1 MAQIQGANYA
11 FYAAIAPI
19 LSGIADLEE
28 GPAVDPEL
36 LDRVADVTSRLIQQP
51 PPYRS
56 EASEASPRELAQV
69 IAGIDAAQ
77 TLRAALS
84 GLSADDAEALDQ
96 FGRLLDEL
104 RADLGAQLR
113 QDQADRIRGLY
124 VIIDPQVTGGRDPLT
139 IAEAALQ
146 GGAKMLQLR
155 DKLRDK
161 GQSLPLAQELQ
172 RLCEAHDALLIINDH
187 LDLAAA
193 VRSGGAHVGQTDL
206 PVAEARKVLA
216 PNQVLGRSNREF
228 EQMVQSAEMGADHLA
243 FGPIYMT
250 DTKSIVRNP
259 QGPERLRQARA
270 VSDLP
275 LVAIGGINARN
286 VGPVI
291 DAGADAVCV
300 TAAVGAASDPEAA
313 VNQLVEAIR
322 QAGGKV

>member
-19 LSGIADLEE
+19 LNGIADLED
-28 GPAVDPEL
+28 GPAVDIEL

-56 EASEASPRELAQV
+56 EASEASPGELAQV

-84 GLSADDAEALDQ
+84 GLSAADAETLEQ

-193 VRSGGAHVGQTDL
+193 VGSGGAHVGQTDL
-206 PVAEARKVLA
+206 PIAEARKVLA
-216 PNQVLGRSNREF
+216 PHQVLGRSNREF
-228 EQMVQSAEMGADHLA
+228 EQMAQSAEMGADHLA

-275 LVAIGGINARN
+275 LVAIGGINAQN

-300 TAAVGAASDPEAA
+300 TAAVGAAPDPQAA
-313 VNQLVEAIR
+313 ANELVEAIR
-322 QAGGKV
+322 QAGGKF